1 MTKLTKKEMF
11 GMLLGLLETAEVAEK
26 ETLEAFVTKE
36 IELIEKK
43 AEKSKTYT
51 RKKAEDV
58 LKGAVYTHL
67 DKSEFRVTSDIV
79 EDLADKY
86 EDVTAAKVTARLTA
100 LVKEGLVVKEDIKV
114 EKRTLKG
121 YRLA

>member
-11 GMLLGLLETAEVAEK
+11 GMLLGLLETAEITEK

-58 LKGAVYTHL
+58 LKDAVYTQL

-100 LVKEGLVVKEDIKV
+100 LVKEGLVVKEDVKV